1 MYILNGDMLRYSSEL
16 DVNTDPVAVEYAE
29 FKDGSV
35 DDRVIA
41 VAWDDDEVA
50 KDVSAH
56 QLIQEVN
63 EAIDRYKSREDL

>member
-1 MYILNGDMLRYSSEL
+1 MYILNGDMLRYSSEI
-16 DVNTDPVAVEYAE
+16 DVNTEPVAVEYAE
-29 FKDGSV
+29 VEDGRP

-50 KDVSAH
+50 EDDSAH

-63 EAIDRYKSREDL
+63 EAIDRYKSRENL